1 MTVAGISA
9 ATQTELPKGVGSADL
24 NRDDFMT
31 LFVTQMQYQDP
42 MKPMDSYEMASQLAQ
57 FSNMEATMKMSDS
70 MEELLASQTSQN
82 NLQLLTLLDKD
93 VETQTNKLAVSG
105 GVAGNGKFIID
116 ERAES
121 CVVQIYNE
129 AGQLVRAIDM
139 GGLNAGT
146 YDMGWDG
153 KNMVGV
159 QVDDGLYSYTVE
171 AYNFESELLGAT
183 YRTIGK
189 VTGVE
194 YESGQALLT
203 LDDHVTVSVADVLAV
218 M

>member
-1 MTVAGISA
+1 MTVTGISA
-9 ATQTELPKGVGSADL
+9 TTQTELPTGVGSADL
-24 NRDDFMT
+24 DREDFMT
-31 LFVTQMQYQDP
+31 LFITQMQYQDP
-42 MKPMDSYEMASQLAQ
+42 LKPMDSYEMASQLAQ
-57 FSNMEATMKMSDS
+57 FSNMEATMKMSEN
-70 MEELLASQTSQN
+70 MEELLAYQTSQN
-82 NLQLLTLLDKD
+82 NLQLLTLLDKN
-93 VETQTNKLAVSG
+93 VETQTSQVAVSG
-105 GVAGNGKFIID
+105 GVAGSGKFTID

-121 CVVQIYNE
+121 CVVQIYDE
-129 AGQLVRAIDM
+129 AGRLVRAIDM

-159 QVDDGLYSYTVE
+159 QVGDGVYSYIAE
-171 AYNFESELLGAT
+171 AYNFESELLEAS
-183 YRTIGK
+183 YRTTGK

-194 YESGQALLT
+194 YESGQAMLT

>member
-1 MTVAGISA
+1 MTVTGISA
-9 ATQTELPKGVGSADL
+9 ATQAELPTGVGSADL
-24 NRDDFMT
+24 DRTDFMT
-31 LFVTQMQYQDP
+31 LFITQMQYQDP

-57 FSNMEATMKMSDS
+57 FSNMEATMKMSDN
-70 MEELLASQTSQN
+70 MEELLAYQTSQN

-93 VETQTNKLAVSG
+93 VETQTNQVAVSG
-105 GVAGNGKFIID
+105 GVAGTGKFVID
-116 ERAES
+116 ERVET
-121 CVVQIYNE
+121 CVVQVYDE
-129 AGQLVRAIDM
+129 VGQLVRAIDM

-153 KNMVGV
+153 KNMVGA
-159 QVDDGLYSYTVE
+159 QVDDGVYSYTVE
-171 AYNFESELLGAT
+171 AYNFESELLEAT